1 MIEDARELPNQ
12 TRLDTTVCILGG
24 GAVGITLARELVR
37 NGIEVILL
45 PGAGKKERTSDRDR
59 YCGRADPPGSHEP
72 LEENRKRVFGGTTT
86 AWGGRCV
93 PFDPIDF
100 EARSWI
106 PNSGWPI
113 GWEDVQPFLVEA
125 MKLCEAGDA
134 DFDARSAFPANPAMM
149 GPNFD
154 DPEVVTWPLEK
165 WSPPTNFAKKYG
177 PELSEASRCRILLHG
192 QGVQIRLAE
201 NKNEIQE
208 VEASSGNKKKFFV
221 RAKFFVLACGGL
233 ENARLLL
240 ASNQILAA
248 GIGNQEDQVGRY
260 YQSHQFG
267 VCGHAVLREP
277 QKMVYDFERDRQGAY
292 ARRRFWMTAYGQQ
305 SHKIGNVIGF
315 FFRQSQDVSFHRDPL
330 SSSLYLAKSCLHRL
344 RQGLPGMKRMWS
356 EDRVEM
362 GHHLRVVFREAPQL
376 APQILDLTKKR
387 FFSKRRLPF
396 VLPSQRNNY
405 FPLYYQAEHAP
416 TRESRLVLTPE
427 ERDDLGM
434 PRLLVKVV
442 FSEID
447 FHTVRSFFRVFGK
460 RIEASGAGKFF
471 YQEEKLEQQFADR
484 KQTFNSNAHHIGTT
498 RMSDSPRTGV
508 VDSDGRVHGI
518 SNLYVGGSSIYPT
531 SGHANPTLLAVMLAL
546 RLAKKLLNE
555 CGR

>member
-1 MIEDARELPNQ
+1 
-12 TRLDTTVCILGG
+12 
-24 GAVGITLARELVR
+24 
-37 NGIEVILL
+37 
-45 PGAGKKERTSDRDR
+45 
-59 YCGRADPPGSHEP
+59 
-72 LEENRKRVFGGTTT
+72 
-86 AWGGRCV
+86 
-93 PFDPIDF
+93 
-100 EARSWI
+100 
-106 PNSGWPI
+106 
-113 GWEDVQPFLVEA
+113 VQPFLVEA

-165 WSPPTNFAKKYG
+165 WSPPTNFAEKYG